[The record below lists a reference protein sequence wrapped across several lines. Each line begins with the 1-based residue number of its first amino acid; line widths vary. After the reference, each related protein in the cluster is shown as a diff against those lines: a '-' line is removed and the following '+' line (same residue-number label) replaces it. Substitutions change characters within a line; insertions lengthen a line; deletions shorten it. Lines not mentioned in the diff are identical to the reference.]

1 MEKFLTLNLQKKI
14 PLFLAPKCLC
24 VLFAPPILIVL
35 KNPPFLPAS
44 FSYKYLKYVRYCCYM
59 YYVRFFSSFS
69 RHFFCFFSFR
79 EDWHGISLWLWK
91 GSKLSD
97 IVQMSIPKGW
107 TSFFSIVGVKWVGL
121 KSEPMFYVEKNSNF
135 ILHHHG
141 FFFVLMDNWWYIRSS
156 KCIRTTSCQSKSISH
171 FLWFF
176 FEIED
181 GLVLTT

>member
-24 VLFAPPILIVL
+24 VLFAPPILLIVL

-69 RHFFCFFSFR
+69 RHFFAS
-79 EDWHGISLWLWK
+79 SLLGKIDTAFPLLWK

-141 FFFVLMDNWWYIRSS
+141 FFL
-156 KCIRTTSCQSKSISH
+156 C
-171 FLWFF
+171 
-176 FEIED
+176 
-181 GLVLTT
+181 